1 MQTRRIQ
8 RTLLAAAALLAVGTA
23 QAQSSVVAYG
33 LIDLAVN
40 NFKAG
45 DALGGTD
52 VWKLVDGTQNGFN
65 GSRLG
70 FRVSEDLGGGLR
82 ANALME
88 MGLLADTGALAQG
101 GRGWGRQVYVGLSS
115 ASLGEV
121 RFGRQY
127 ILEDSVMAMATPWG
141 NAAVN
146 NTGTAVTNMG
156 PVIGNGA
163 NSVPFWLNAPR
174 ADNVLQY
181 QTPSFGGFYVAAQIA
196 PGEGTADRFH
206 GVKAAYQAGNL
217 NVGTSYEWSKSRVN
231 GDDVNKSLTIGANYN
246 FGFMRLLGGYQKN
259 DDLALGSGN
268 GAFIGSTLTINVGG
282 ATPTFVANQISG
294 YTVGAVFPFG
304 ALELGVNFTDMDYES
319 AAGRTASLGKA
330 AATLRY
336 NLSKNTFL
344 YTGYSMSTGDLKER
358 IYESQVFQAGL
369 RMAW

>member
-1 MQTRRIQ
+1 MHKRTLHK
-8 RTLLAAAALLAVGTA
+8 TLLATAALLAVGAA

-70 FRVSEDLGGGLR
+70 FRTSEDLGGGLK

-88 MGLLADTGALAQG
+88 MGLTADNGNLGQG
-101 GRGWGRQVYVGLSS
+101 GRAFGRQVYVGLSS
-115 ASLGEV
+115 ATLGEI
-121 RFGRQY
+121 RMGRQY
-127 ILEDSVMAMATPWG
+127 ILEDSVMSYATPWG

-156 PVIGNGA
+156 GNL
-163 NSVPFWLNAPR
+163 PFWLNAPR

-181 QTPSFGGFYVAAQIA
+181 QTPSFGGFYAAAQIA
-196 PGEGTADRFH
+196 PGEATADRFH
-206 GVKAAYQAGNL
+206 GLKLSYQAGNL
-217 NVGTSYEWSKSRVN
+217 NVGASYEWSKSRTT
-231 GDDVNKSLTIGANYN
+231 GDDINKSLTLGGNYN
-246 FGFMRLLGGYQKN
+246 FGFMKLVGGYQAN
-259 DDLALGSGN
+259 EDLRLNSGN
-268 GAFIGSTLTINVGG
+268 GAFIGNNLTVNVGG
-282 ATPTFVANQISG
+282 ATPTFVADKITG
-294 YTVGAVFPFG
+294 YTLGAVFPVG
-304 ALELGVNFTDMDYES
+304 AFEIGVNFTDVEYES
-319 AAGRTASLGKA
+319 MAGRTATLGKGA
-330 AATLRY
+330 GTVRY

-344 YTGYSMSTGDLKER
+344 YSGYSFSSGDLKDR
-358 IYESQVFQAGL
+358 ISESQVFQAGL

>member
-1 MQTRRIQ
+1 MQTRSIQ
-8 RTLLAAAALLAVGTA
+8 RTILAAAALLAVGAA

-45 DALGGTD
+45 SALGGSD

-70 FRVSEDLGGGLR
+70 FRTSEDLGGGFK

-88 MGLLADTGALAQG
+88 MGLTADNGNLGQG
-101 GRGWGRQVYVGLSS
+101 GRAFGRQVYVGLSS
-115 ASLGEV
+115 ASLGEI
-121 RFGRQY
+121 RMGRQY
-127 ILEDSVMAMATPWG
+127 ILEDSVMALATPWG

-156 PVIGNGA
+156 A
-163 NSVPFWLNAPR
+163 NLPFWLNAPR

-181 QTPSFGGFYVAAQIA
+181 QTPNFGGFYAAAQIA

-206 GVKAAYQAGNL
+206 GVKLAYQGGNL
-217 NVGTSYEWSKSRVN
+217 NVASSYEWNESRST
-231 GDDVNKSLTIGANYN
+231 GDDINKSLTIGANYN
-246 FGFMRLLGGYQKN
+246 FGFMKLVGGAQMN
-259 DDLALGSGN
+259 DDLRLGSGN
-268 GAFIGSTLTINVGG
+268 GAFIGTNLTVNVGG
-282 ATPTFVANQISG
+282 TTPTFVANSING
-294 YTVGAVFPFG
+294 YTLGAVFPIG
-304 ALELGVNFTDMDYES
+304 AIELGVNYTDVEYES

-330 AATLRY
+330 AGTVRY

-344 YTGYSMSTGDLKER
+344 YTGYSMSTGDLEER
-358 IYESQVFQAGL
+358 IAESQVFQAGL